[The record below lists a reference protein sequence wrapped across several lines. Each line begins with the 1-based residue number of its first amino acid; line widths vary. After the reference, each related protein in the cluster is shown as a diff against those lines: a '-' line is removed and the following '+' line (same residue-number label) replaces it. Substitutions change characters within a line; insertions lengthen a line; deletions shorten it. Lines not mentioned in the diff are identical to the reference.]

1 MKNTIS
7 KLFAL
12 AIIGGLAACSEDDS
26 SEQPALRLNFNSV
39 TSSFDLQAKTSF
51 LNPGTFVFDEGTI
64 RLSEIEYEAE
74 TDNDSTSV
82 DFELEGNVVID
93 FATGIPTPDIR
104 AITIPEGTYE
114 DVSIEVELADE
125 TGNPAIV
132 LNGLYTSPDSMEHPI
147 RFEFNSDEEFEVE
160 REGTIVFAENQ
171 SAIAE
176 ITFDPSVWFAG
187 VTDQDMANASKNTN
201 GVIVI
206 SEDQNTAIFDSV
218 EEGLEL
224 ATELEIDN

>member
-224 ATELEIDN
+224 AMELEIDN

>member
-26 SEQPALRLNFNSV
+26 SEQPALRLNFNSE
-39 TSSFDLQAKTSF
+39 TSSFDLQAKTSP
-51 LNPGTFVFDEGTI
+51 LAPGTFMFDEGTI

-104 AITIPEGTYE
+104 AITIPEGTYQ
-114 DVSIEVELADE
+114 DVSMDLELADE

-160 REGTIVFAENQ
+160 REGSIVFAENQ

-176 ITFDPSVWFAG
+176 ITFAPSVWFAG
-187 VTDQDMANASKNTN
+187 VTDRDIANASKNTN

-206 SEDQNTAIFDSV
+206 SEDQNTAIFDIV